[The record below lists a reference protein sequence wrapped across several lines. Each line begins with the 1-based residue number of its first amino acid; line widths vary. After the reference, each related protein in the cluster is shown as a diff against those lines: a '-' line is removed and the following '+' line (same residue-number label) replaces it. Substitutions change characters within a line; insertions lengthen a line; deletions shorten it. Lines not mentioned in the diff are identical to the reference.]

1 MSGNSDRLS
10 FNVSPYSLELS
21 NNWRGSYGGLET

>member
-1 MSGNSDRLS
+1 LS

-21 NNWRGSYGGLET
+21 KNWRGSYGGFET